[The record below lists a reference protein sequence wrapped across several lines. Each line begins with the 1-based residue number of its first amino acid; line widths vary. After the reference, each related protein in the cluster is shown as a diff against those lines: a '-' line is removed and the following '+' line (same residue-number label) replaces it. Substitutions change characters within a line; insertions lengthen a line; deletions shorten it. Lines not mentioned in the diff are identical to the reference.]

1 MLENDLKT
9 YLGFDE
15 FRLGQKEV
23 FEAAVAGEDPFVML
37 PTGSGKAV
45 CLQLAG

>member
-23 FEAAVAGEDPFVML
+23 VEAAVAGEDTCNVTDRL
-37 PTGSGKAV
+37 R
-45 CLQLAG
+45 